1 MDYLPDI
8 FAAEDGYCEVTNAFC
23 FTRDTVFLLIN
34 ANSDSEE
41 LDGSALIRVTI
52 SGDTLT
58 SEVLH
63 EFNSGSLDYHAEN
76 PDLHYILA
84 SGGYIHLVENSAMT
98 LHQFASPEF
107 LPHLARLDTTSVAV
121 FGDEGLA
128 YRFQDGTYTQML
140 TPTEETLQAMHFPR
154 PEFGYAVGDYGTF
167 LQGNATRFIAIEHGG
182 GEPIR
187 AVHVKTDG
195 SVLLAC
201 KNGLGMIAVGD
212 EMIRVEG
219 NPADFFSVVEFQG
232 TEYWGDDDFGI
243 YTRNGTEFV
252 PKFNTNYA
260 FNLNIANGLMTVN
273 AGYSV
278 YVFDGADWI
287 QLKVTPNIDNLV
299 ELVPLDFEPL

>member
-1 MDYLPDI
+1 MKYFDEI
-8 FAAEDGYCEVTNAFC
+8 FAAEDGYCDITNAFC
-23 FTRDTVFLLIN
+23 FSKGTVFVLIN
-34 ANSDSEE
+34 ASSERE
-41 LDGSALIRVTI
+41 DLYGSALVKV
-52 SGDTLT
+52 SHLGENL
-58 SEVLH
+58 SYEVLH
-63 EFNSGSLDYHAEN
+63 EFSSGSLDYHAEH

-84 SGGYIHLVENSAMT
+84 SGGYIHQIENGTMT
-98 LHQFASPEF
+98 FHLFSSDKYQFK
-107 LPHLARLDTTSVAV
+107 LARIDPKSIAV
-121 FGDEGLA
+121 FGEKGLA
-128 YRFQDGTYTQML
+128 HRFENGAYTLML

-154 PEFGYAVGDYGTF
+154 PDFGYAVGNYGTF

-201 KNGLGMIAVGD
+201 KDGLGMIAVGD

-243 YTRNGTEFV
+243 YNRTGTEFV
-252 PKFNTNYA
+252 PKFNTSYA
-260 FNLNIANGLMTVN
+260 FNLNTANGLMTVN

-278 YVFDGADWI
+278 YVFDGTDWI
-287 QLKVTPNIDNLV
+287 QLKVNPDIDNMV